1 MSKMSWFI
9 TVFWL
14 FIATMLIWEFF
25 SYNKNYGQTQAA
37 LPQDTHFF
45 FYNTNTDA
53 KPAEASTPKVDG
65 PDVEQTLYSTE
76 DNTPTPGNFT
86 SHITLKN
93 VGSAKA
99 VDIQIRVRPYRGTM
113 TQSGEMSDQ
122 GNKYLDEN
130 DPLSQYGQFVSVPDL
145 APGASATIDV
155 VFPDHANVS
164 PGNNPKPEIDFGTE
178 KTQ

>member
-1 MSKMSWFI
+1 MYKR
-9 TVFWL
+9 
-14 FIATMLIWEFF
+14 
-25 SYNKNYGQTQAA
+25 Q
-37 LPQDTHFF
+37 
-45 FYNTNTDA
+45 
-53 KPAEASTPKVDG
+53 
-65 PDVEQTLYSTE
+65 
-76 DNTPTPGNFT
+76 